1 MTGGSSHSHSANSS
15 THNRENHMNSREKT
29 LPVYSNTDL
38 FFRHPA
44 YESVWTRTWINQYSP
59 VGNPDD
65 ARLTFNITP
74 TLPGNYMNLS
84 DAFIALELGIVDKDG
99 KAPTTDDSV
108 SIINSFTHSIF
119 KVLV

>member
-1 MTGGSSHSHSANSS
+1 MALRPRLSTG
-15 THNRENHMNSREKT
+15 
-29 LPVYSNTDL
+29 LPFRWKDYAERHCTEQGIGFTPTDL

-74 TLPGNYMNLS
+74 TSPGNYMNLS